1 MLVAKDLEVR
11 AGARLLLEHASF
23 QVAAGDKIG
32 LVGRNGA
39 GKTTLTK
46 ILSGEAQPAAGTVSR
61 TGEPSATCRR
71 TRGPVTWRS
80 LAKDRILSARGLD
93 SVVERLRKAELAMG
107 DGSAEV
113 RDQAMAAYARAEA
126 ELAAAGGYAAEAE
139 AARIASSLGLP
150 ERVLH
155 QPIGTLSGGQ
165 RRRVE
170 LARILFSGAPTTAA
184 GRADQP
190 PGRRLDRLAARLP
203 GRPRRWPAGDQPR
216 RRAAGADGQQGLPPR
231 RQPGRAGRL
240 RDGLAALPAAA
251 RDRREAAPARAAER
265 RAQGRAADHPGRQ
278 DAGQGHQGHR
288 GPEHGPAGRAAAGR
302 RRGRA
307 GPGPGGQDQVP
318 GAGRRAGRLR

>member
-39 GKTTLTK
+39 GKTTLTR

-61 TGEPSATCRR
+61 TGEVGYLPQDPR
-71 TRGPVTWRS
+71 TGDLDV

-93 SVVERLRKAELAMG
+93 SVVERLRRAELAMG
-107 DGSAEV
+107 DDSAEV
-113 RDQAMAAYARAEA
+113 RDKAMAAYARAEA

-155 QPIGTLSGGQ
+155 QPIRTLSGGQ

-170 LARILFSGAPTTAA
+170 LARILFSGAPDDAA
-184 GRADQP
+184 RRADQP
-190 PGRRLDRLAARLP
+190 PGRRLDRLAAQLP
-203 GRPRRWPAGDQPR
+203 GRPLRWPAGDQPR
-216 RRAAGADGQQGLPPR
+216 RRPAGADGQQGVPSR
-231 RQPGRAGRL
+231 RQPGRAGHL

-251 RDRREAAPARAAER
+251 RDRREAAQAGAAER
-265 RAQGRAADHPGRQ
+265 RAQGRAADDPGRQ
-278 DAGQGHQGHR
+278 DAGQGDQGHR
-288 GPEHGPAGRAAAGR
+288 RAEHGPAGRAAAGR
-302 RRGRA
+302 HRGASGRRTGWPRS
-307 GPGPGGQDQVP
+307 GSRSRQP
-318 GAGRRAGRLR
+318 AGRPR